1 MFYIFDCC
9 NRVFILRL
17 YLKPVKWQVMFLK
30 VFALIMLDLVLYWEK
45 ISKITHNVLHCD
57 TSGQE
62 EV

>member
-45 ISKITHNVLHCD
+45 ISKIAQNVFYCD